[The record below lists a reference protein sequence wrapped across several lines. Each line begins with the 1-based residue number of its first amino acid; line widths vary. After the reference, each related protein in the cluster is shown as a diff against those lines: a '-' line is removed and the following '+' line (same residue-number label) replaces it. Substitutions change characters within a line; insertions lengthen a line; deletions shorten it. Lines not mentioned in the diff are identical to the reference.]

1 MILEEFDIIG
11 KAHRLHRAND
21 IPVMES
27 EKQGKADREKD
38 EYQEVYHIR
47 RNQDIRGYGGMDLHV
62 QSWLIGDTI
71 DLLHALH
78 L

>member
-71 DLLHALH
+71 DLLHELR